1 MSEGGQSRRHQPRG
15 RNSWAS
21 AGRAPVAFLQVICSA
36 KNGVVAGDGDY
47 DDDPESGFGLL
58 DTVPDRLSTAPSHY
72 KSPRTII

>member
-1 MSEGGQSRRHQPRG
+1 MG
-15 RNSWAS
+15 RAAVISP
-21 AGRAPVAFLQVICSA
+21 GVEIPGHRQAPVAFLQVICSA